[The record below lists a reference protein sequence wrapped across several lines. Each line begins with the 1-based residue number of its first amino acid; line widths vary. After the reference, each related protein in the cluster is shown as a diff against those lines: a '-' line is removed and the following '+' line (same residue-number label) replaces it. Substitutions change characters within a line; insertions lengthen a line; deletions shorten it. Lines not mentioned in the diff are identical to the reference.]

1 MYKYKPQNDD
11 VQCKKNDSVFW
22 CYSKI
27 KKNTQTHTSYQELTN
42 YGPWAKSEWPPLYEI
57 KFYWK
62 TAIAIHLQFVYGERW
77 EVREREFMTHKAQ
90 NIYYIAL

>member
-1 MYKYKPQNDD
+1 MFN
-11 VQCKKNDSVFW
+11 VKKMTVYFDATQKF
-22 CYSKI
+22 

-62 TAIAIHLQFVYGERW
+62 TAIAIHLQFVYGER
-77 EVREREFMTHKAQ
+77 
-90 NIYYIAL
+90 